1 MQITNHD
8 RFAKVFEKRID
19 RTFSTAEIK
28 KLMLAESDI
37 EPGSVLPNDHGEGNA
52 GQCPCVGSPR
62 QIFSRIR
69 HATYRVRRFQL

>member
-8 RFAKVFEKRID
+8 RFAKVFERRID

-37 EPGSVLPNDHGEGNA
+37 ELGSILPNDHGGGNV
-52 GQCPCVGSPR
+52 GQCQCVGSER
-62 QIFSRIR
+62 QIFNRIR
-69 HATYRVRRFQL
+69 HAMYRVRRFQR